1 MERKYLFSNEVL
13 SLTEDAV
20 SGDVK
25 QYRKMLF
32 RYGDYI
38 DQSTGERDTKFD
50 KKLAEEVKKNF
61 DDKVIEHVPV
71 PVDHDRDPLANAG
84 ELISLEV
91 GDDGLYGVIEIRD
104 WDIINRIDRKLIF
117 DVSIGIYWNYQDTE
131 TGEDKGAT
139 LFHVALVNDPYIEHM
154 SDFEAILAEES
165 DSDDDNVRGRRELMR
180 GLATRLS
187 QAHREKSAIMFSVS
201 ANANNR
207 KEYSMLVDVIN
218 DREFD
223 VVVKYTQDGEEKTA
237 TIKAGET
244 IQVPEDQAEA
254 VKQQIAEA
262 EEPKEDDEMSKG
274 EQDGEAKKEASESE
288 EKSEE
293 TDKKGE
299 SEAKEDK
306 KEAEGE
312 VKLSKAQAQEY
323 AKLRRENAELKA
335 NEAYAKMLSDGYI
348 TPAQES
354 AYKNIK
360 LATIL
365 EPTATQFSKA
375 DGSKFSL
382 GDELDKLLRS
392 GNKKVE
398 YSQTGSRNAD
408 GESEEKPLSES
419 LSKAEREEL
428 ETRHGITASRIDEL
442 AKKNPQFVKSMNKI
456 INKEQ

>member
-13 SLTEDAV
+13 SLTEDAL
-20 SGDVK
+20 SADVK

-104 WDIINRIDRKLIF
+104 WDIINRIDKKLIF
-117 DVSIGIYWNYQDTE
+117 DVSIGIYWDYQDTE
-131 TGEDKGAT
+131 TGDYVGAT

-223 VVVKYTQDGEEKTA
+223 VVVKYTQDGEEKTV

-274 EQDGEAKKEASESE
+274 DQDEEAKKEASESE
-288 EKSEE
+288 
-293 TDKKGE
+293 
-299 SEAKEDK
+299 EAKEDK

-323 AKLRRENAELKA
+323 AKLRKENAELKA
-335 NEAYAKMLSDGYI
+335 NEAYARMLSDGYI

>member
-1 MERKYLFSNEVL
+1 
-13 SLTEDAV
+13 
-20 SGDVK
+20 
-25 QYRKMLF
+25 
-32 RYGDYI
+32 
-38 DQSTGERDTKFD
+38 
-50 KKLAEEVKKNF
+50 
-61 DDKVIEHVPV
+61 
-71 PVDHDRDPLANAG
+71 
-84 ELISLEV
+84 
-91 GDDGLYGVIEIRD
+91 
-104 WDIINRIDRKLIF
+104 
-117 DVSIGIYWNYQDTE
+117 
-131 TGEDKGAT
+131 
-139 LFHVALVNDPYIEHM
+139 
-154 SDFEAILAEES
+154 
-165 DSDDDNVRGRRELMR
+165 
-180 GLATRLS
+180 
-187 QAHREKSAIMFSVS
+187 
-201 ANANNR
+201 
-207 KEYSMLVDVIN
+207 MLVDVIN

-262 EEPKEDDEMSKG
+262 EEPKDDEMSKG

-335 NEAYAKMLSDGYI
+335 NEAYAKMLADGYI

-382 GDELDKLLRS
+382 GDELDNLLRA